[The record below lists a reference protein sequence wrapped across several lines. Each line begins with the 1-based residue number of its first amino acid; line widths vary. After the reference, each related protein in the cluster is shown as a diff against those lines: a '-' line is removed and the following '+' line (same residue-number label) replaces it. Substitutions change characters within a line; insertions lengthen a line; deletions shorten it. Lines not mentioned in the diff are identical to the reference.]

1 MSKFIQYT
9 KEVFNDYSS
18 GFITH
23 IELLNQAMFY
33 IENNF
38 NDLFN
43 DLPEEMINILID
55 HQIISNNDILFHER
69 KWMKFLNV
77 YFMQPDLNWIN
88 INNELQEEFKI
99 RYSKDQ
105 KFKVQKQFET
115 DFCIA
120 FRAPYSAGWSMLL
133 EPGTVLIS
141 ERDIYFIDENTFLT
155 PQEYSEFEKKYVD
168 VEYVTS
174 PFYNGIGFRIKINE
188 LLKYCKVIEE

>member
-9 KEVFNDYSS
+9 KEVFNEYNS
-18 GFITH
+18 GFITYN
-23 IELLNQAMFY
+23 ELLNQVMIY

-77 YFMQPDLNWIN
+77 YFMQADLNWIN
-88 INNELQEEFKI
+88 INNELHEEFRI
-99 RYSKDQ
+99 RYFKDQ
-105 KFKVQKQFET
+105 KFEVLKQFET

-120 FRAPYSAGWSMLL
+120 FRAPCTVEWSMMLDS
-133 EPGTVLIS
+133 GTVLIS
-141 ERDIYFIDENTFLT
+141 NRDIYFIDENTFLT
-155 PQEYSEFEKKYVD
+155 PQEYNEFESKYVD
-168 VEYVTS
+168 VKYVTS
-174 PFYNGIGFRIKINE
+174 PFYDGIGFRIKIND